1 MSLVLT
7 CYQYD
12 KQHRMI
18 PIKWYYL
25 ETCELVN
32 LLGSSIKSAFVFKSV
47 NLQSLSLGLRLH
59 DELRIDE
66 LVILHISVS

>member
-1 MSLVLT
+1 MVLST
-7 CYQYD
+7 
-12 KQHRMI
+12 KR
-18 PIKWYYL
+18 
-25 ETCELVN
+25 ELVN

-47 NLQSLSLGLRLH
+47 NLQSLCLGLRLH